1 MFPLLNIISYL
12 EILETNNNRVLKT
25 SSNALSKPFLENFN
39 EQPASIFDVLQLHT
53 EKSIRNVRPIL
64 MEEQR
69 QHTCLQLSHVEIKT
83 IYKFKFKKFHRCK
96 RNRHQRET
104 SLNRLVEHAIVANF
118 PMDQCET
125 IEYSSFDRKLISFDS
140 F

>member
-39 EQPASIFDVLQLHT
+39 EQPASISDVLQLHT

-69 QHTCLQLSHVEIKT
+69 QHVKTMNVLLVFNPQSIIILQLLK
-83 IYKFKFKKFHRCK
+83 
-96 RNRHQRET
+96 
-104 SLNRLVEHAIVANF
+104 
-118 PMDQCET
+118 
-125 IEYSSFDRKLISFDS
+125 
-140 F
+140 

>member
-12 EILETNNNRVLKT
+12 EILETNNSRVLKT

-39 EQPASIFDVLQLHT
+39 EQPASISDVLQLHT

-64 MEEQR
+64 MEEHR
-69 QHTCLQLSHVEIKT
+69 EHVNMSAT
-83 IYKFKFKKFHRCK
+83 FPHKFKFKKFHRCK

-104 SLNRLVEHAIVANF
+104 SLNRLVEHAIAANF

>member
-39 EQPASIFDVLQLHT
+39 EQPASISDVLQLHT

-64 MEEQR
+64 MER
-69 QHTCLQLSHVEIKT
+69 TCLQLFHVEIKT
-83 IYKFKFKKFHRCK
+83 IYKFKFKKFQRCK

-125 IEYSSFDRKLISFDS
+125 IEYSSFDR
-140 F
+140 